1 MKNAGLFASL
11 AAGLLF
17 LFTVGCASALI
28 NTPVPVQSA
37 TPLPTASAVPDDL
50 PQTDA
55 PWVQTEVYTTWA
67 EHDTAGITRAD
78 TPAAIPDSVMNML
91 PLVEFL
97 LDYRTAYDFQYNDLQ
112 FFETIPTTN
121 QHVLDNE
128 VYLWGLMAHLFYTY
142 GIEHPAAEMSENGAV
157 LRVSEAAARDFLE
170 VCFADYTAEFVLP
183 TEPPNAFLE
192 KPIGYTDTDPAQFMV
207 FQNGTYACDARG
219 TSFLTGSRQRY
230 MITGS
235 VESDNGTY
243 ELDIIK
249 LYGPDGYDVAIY
261 HVALSAN
268 DAPNALGLLW
278 RVARIVRIDTS
289 DLWAGQTESVG

>member
-37 TPLPTASAVPDDL
+37 TPLPTASAVPEGA
-50 PQTDA
+50 PNAGA

-128 VYLWGLMAHLFYTY
+128 AYLWG
-142 GIEHPAAEMSENGAV
+142 
-157 LRVSEAAARDFLE
+157 
-170 VCFADYTAEFVLP
+170 
-183 TEPPNAFLE
+183 
-192 KPIGYTDTDPAQFMV
+192 
-207 FQNGTYACDARG
+207 
-219 TSFLTGSRQRY
+219 
-230 MITGS
+230 
-235 VESDNGTY
+235 
-243 ELDIIK
+243 
-249 LYGPDGYDVAIY
+249 
-261 HVALSAN
+261 
-268 DAPNALGLLW
+268 
-278 RVARIVRIDTS
+278 
-289 DLWAGQTESVG
+289 